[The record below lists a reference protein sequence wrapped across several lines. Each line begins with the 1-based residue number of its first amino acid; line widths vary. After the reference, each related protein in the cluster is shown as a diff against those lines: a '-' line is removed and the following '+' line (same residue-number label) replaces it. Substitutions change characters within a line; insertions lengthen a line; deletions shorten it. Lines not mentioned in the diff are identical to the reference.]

1 MQRIVNLQLRQ
12 ERNARAFFGPVA
24 QSPARFEV
32 HGEVRFVSDL
42 HTRDTRAAAYYA
54 TARNVF
60 HAAGHAVL
68 IYRLNVLATRT
79 LM

>member
-1 MQRIVNLQLRQ
+1 LY
-12 ERNARAFFGPVA
+12 
-24 QSPARFEV
+24 
-32 HGEVRFVSDL
+32 
-42 HTRDTRAAAYYA
+42 TRDTRAAAYYA

-68 IYRLNVLATRT
+68 VYRLNVLATRT